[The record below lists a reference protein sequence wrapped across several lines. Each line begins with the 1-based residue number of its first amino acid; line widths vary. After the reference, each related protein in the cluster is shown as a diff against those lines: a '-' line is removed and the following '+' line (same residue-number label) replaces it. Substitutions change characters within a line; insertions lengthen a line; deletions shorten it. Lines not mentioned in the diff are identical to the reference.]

1 MSNRFRVVLG
11 LAALAAF
18 GALPS
23 AGFAGGG
30 ATTIKNVTCPMYDGY
45 GVKFTAYGTT
55 TVSSDG
61 TRAKLTCSAKGV
73 PTPSS
78 STIYWNYANTGGAC
92 QVIGKLTNDWQE
104 SVTSRGTA
112 SMTCNLTVQ

>member
-1 MSNRFRVVLG
+1 MSNRFSLVLG

-18 GALPS
+18 GALP
-23 AGFAGGG
+23 AVGLAGGG
-30 ATTIKNVTCPMYDGY
+30 GYTVRNVSCPMYDGY
-45 GVKFTAYGTT
+45 GAKFTSVGTT
-55 TVSSDG
+55 SVSADG
-61 TRAKLTCSAKGV
+61 TKAKLVCSAKNV

-104 SVTSRGTA
+104 QVTSRGTA
-112 SMTCNLTVQ
+112 SMTCNLTQ